1 MIAPAG
7 RTRGFGETVFAVYAR
22 RAAQHGAL
30 DLGQGFPSDGP
41 PAFVR
46 EALRDAADGPQQY
59 APLPGLPELLRE
71 VAFDHGRWL
80 GRELDPR
87 ANVQITV
94 GATEALFAAMQAFVE
109 PGDEVV
115 LFEPFYD
122 AYPADVT
129 MAGGAVRAVP
139 LRPDAH
145 GRWTFDPAEL
155 RAVVGPATKAIVI
168 NTPHNPTG
176 TVFTEAELDAVVRE
190 AERVDALLISDEVYE
205 HLAFDGPVRL
215 ATRPGAWQRTLSIS
229 SFGKSFSATGWKVG
243 WAVGP
248 EPLVDAL
255 RMAHQW
261 IPFAVATPLQAAAAA
276 SLRAA
281 RAGDDAYWRDLRA
294 TYRARADALLA
305 ALAATPLGAAR
316 PEGGYFVLA
325 DASALGYEDDVA
337 ACRDLPARVG
347 VGAIPPSAFYTE
359 DHRHEARAWIRLA
372 FCKPA
377 GELAEAGRRLAR
389 LDARAPER
397 PDPDQADPDPAVSDP
412 AVSDPPEEASRR

>member
-1 MIAPAG
+1 VIAPAA

-22 RAAQHGAL
+22 RAAEHGAL

-59 APLPGLPELLRE
+59 APLPGLPDLLRE
-71 VAFDHGRWL
+71 VAHDHGRWL
-80 GRELDPR
+80 GRALDPH

-129 MAGGAVRAVP
+129 MTGGVVRAVP

-155 RAVVGPATKAIVI
+155 RTAVGPATKAIVI

-176 TVFTEAELDAVVRE
+176 TVFTGAELDAVVRE

-215 ATRPGAWQRTLSIS
+215 ATRPGAWERTLSVS

-243 WAVGP
+243 WAIGP

-281 RAGDDAYWRDLRA
+281 RAGDDAYWRELRA
-294 TYRARADALLA
+294 TYRVRADALVA
-305 ALAATPLGAAR
+305 ALAATPLRAAR
-316 PEGGYFVLA
+316 PEGGYFVMA
-325 DASALGYEDDVA
+325 DASALGYEDDAA

-359 DHRHEARAWIRLA
+359 AHRHEARAWIRLA
-372 FCKPA
+372 FCKPE
-377 GELAEAGRRLAR
+377 GDLAEAGRRLAR
-389 LDARAPER
+389 LTAAPAATPFT
-397 PDPDQADPDPAVSDP
+397 PD
-412 AVSDPPEEASRR
+412 EEAPRP